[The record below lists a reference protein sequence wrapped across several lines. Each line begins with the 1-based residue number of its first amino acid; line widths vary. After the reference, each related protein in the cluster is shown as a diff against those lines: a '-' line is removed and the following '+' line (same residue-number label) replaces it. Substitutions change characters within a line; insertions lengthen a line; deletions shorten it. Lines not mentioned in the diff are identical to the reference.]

1 MTGEFFSRIGPWE
14 GHAKKALCRVS
25 DTLSN
30 EGEIE
35 TSVVYKHH
43 MGTNGSAYIPSNR
56 SASQV
61 LKKGG
66 WSIILTQ
73 TVVGKSSYLYTV

>member
-1 MTGEFFSRIGPWE
+1 MTGEIFSRIGPWE

-56 SASQV
+56 SRKSGIE
-61 LKKGG
+61 KRG
-66 WSIILTQ
+66 
-73 TVVGKSSYLYTV
+73 VVHNFDTDCTSEKC